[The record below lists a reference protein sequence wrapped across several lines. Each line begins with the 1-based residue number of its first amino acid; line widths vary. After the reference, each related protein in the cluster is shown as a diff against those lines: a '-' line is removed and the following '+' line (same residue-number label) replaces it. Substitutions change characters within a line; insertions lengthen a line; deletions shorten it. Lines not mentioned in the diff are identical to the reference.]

1 MQWPFTFKH
10 AIAFG
15 ILIRLVLMPFFGHP
29 FDMFAWYTYIENIL
43 ENGVSLSVFDI
54 KPVWKLFLIQS
65 GYIYD
70 WFSKLLLINP
80 IPVSTLPANFDP
92 SYGITVITDPLF
104 NIIVKTPLII
114 ADIVSAFII
123 YKFVFYYSKD
133 YVISKQAA
141 LLYFCSP
148 IVIWISAAWGQY
160 DSLAVLFTLLSFYL
174 LLVRKKIFFSSLALY
189 LAMLVKIY
197 PIIFLIPIIISIW
210 RFDKDRF
217 WKISRFLVLLFPI
230 ILYLVLFQGILLL
243 EFFNGQIIPQFFL
256 FTIGFG
262 LTYWSAALFL
272 PISPFW
278 AGLTANIIML
288 ILLSISSYYL
298 IKKSKTRFETI
309 IFGSI
314 LYTISVFLAVVY
326 VPEQRSLILLSLL
339 SLAIIKW
346 PKVKYYSILLS
357 VIAFFYAQKN
367 FPYYLLPIASRF
379 PDYFR
384 PLFSSASY
392 FAERTSTYLA
402 PNFIGGLILFV
413 LGLIFSVII
422 LRIFIKI
429 FRTDNISL
437 EK

>member
-1 MQWPFTFKH
+1 
-10 AIAFG
+10 
-15 ILIRLVLMPFFGHP
+15 
-29 FDMFAWYTYIENIL
+29 
-43 ENGVSLSVFDI
+43 
-54 KPVWKLFLIQS
+54 
-65 GYIYD
+65 
-70 WFSKLLLINP
+70 
-80 IPVSTLPANFDP
+80 
-92 SYGITVITDPLF
+92 
-104 NIIVKTPLII
+104 
-114 ADIVSAFII
+114 
-123 YKFVFYYSKD
+123 
-133 YVISKQAA
+133 
-141 LLYFCSP
+141 
-148 IVIWISAAWGQY
+148 
-160 DSLAVLFTLLSFYL
+160 
-174 LLVRKKIFFSSLALY
+174 SSLALY